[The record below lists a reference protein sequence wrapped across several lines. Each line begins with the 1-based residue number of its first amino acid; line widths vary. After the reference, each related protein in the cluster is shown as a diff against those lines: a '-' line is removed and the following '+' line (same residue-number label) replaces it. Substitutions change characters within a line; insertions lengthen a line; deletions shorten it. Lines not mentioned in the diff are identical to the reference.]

1 MNGLFE
7 WFIYMVNE
15 WFIRMVSFYMVIEW
29 FIHMI
34 YLDVYSYGN
43 WRLNGLLHWMVYW
56 HVIR

>member
-15 WFIRMVSFYMVIEW
+15 WFIRMT
-29 FIHMI
+29 

-43 WRLNGLLHWMVYW
+43 WWFNGLLNWMIY
-56 HVIR
+56 